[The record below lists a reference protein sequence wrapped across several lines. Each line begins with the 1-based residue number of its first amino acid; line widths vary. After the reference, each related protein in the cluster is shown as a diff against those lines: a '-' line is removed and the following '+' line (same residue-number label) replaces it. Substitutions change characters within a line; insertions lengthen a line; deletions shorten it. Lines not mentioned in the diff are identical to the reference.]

1 VSKAIRWICLATLL
15 MMTLVAW
22 RAGSDAQ
29 FVLEFIIFLR
39 ALVVSHHAYQK
50 EQYFWTAGFVA
61 ISGLFN
67 PFEHF
72 QMPSGSLYLLTLL
85 MCFATFAFSLIG
97 LKTETL
103 HMPSMMNGKP
113 QSRSTY
119 A

>member
-1 VSKAIRWICLATLL
+1 MSKAIRWICLATLL

-67 PFEHF
+67 PFE
-72 QMPSGSLYLLTLL
+72 PGSLYLLTLL

-103 HMPSMMNGKP
+103 HMLSMMNGKP